1 MKRFSIIAL
10 LFASAF
16 LFMSY
21 SPAPTHRSFGGDI
34 YYVNASSH
42 DLFFVIDEPAGGFY
56 SELLCLEKKDIVL
69 RRHGCMVSL
78 KEVNSFDRNSIK
90 PNNNFSK
97 ISIYEMDGGALLK
110 EIFPNDSFFVLKS
123 GSIENN
129 DAIYEVLIND
139 SFLSGAP

>member
-1 MKRFSIIAL
+1 MKRFIIIAL
-10 LFASAF
+10 LFISAF
-16 LFMSY
+16 LFTSY
-21 SPAPTHRSFGGDI
+21 SPAPTHRRFGGDI

-56 SELLCLEKKDIVL
+56 LSQLCLEKRDIVL
-69 RRHGCMVSL
+69 RQHGCSVPI
-78 KEVNSFDRNSIK
+78 KEANNFDRNSID

-97 ISIYEMDGGALLK
+97 ISIYEMDGGSLLR
-110 EIFPNDSFFVLKS
+110 EIFPHDSFFVLKS

-129 DAIYEVLIND
+129 DAVYEVLIDD